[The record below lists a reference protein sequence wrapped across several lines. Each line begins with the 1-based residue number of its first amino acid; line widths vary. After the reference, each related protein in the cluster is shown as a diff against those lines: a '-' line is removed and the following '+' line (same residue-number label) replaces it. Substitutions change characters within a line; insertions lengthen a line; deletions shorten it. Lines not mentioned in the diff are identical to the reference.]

1 MSRSMS
7 YLWNRD
13 AYISLI
19 WLLVMQTI
27 VAISTYLIATSMKYI
42 ESDIDTA
49 YFYMTLFV
57 ASLFVVYFPS
67 AISSTYLKRWKVSAQ
82 KTYISNFTSL
92 NFGKRYLDRQKY
104 KDEHEAWITTESIL
118 LYDEASESIYQIL
131 GTALNTLLSII
142 MVSLI
147 LDVSILLWYVLAICL
162 VTVIKVFSKKKIEAN
177 ASLVQNKR
185 SAVISSLS
193 RMWVNTISG
202 SPKTFENW
210 QKSFA
215 KNSDAWKQKAASNE
229 LFLMCISSFSA
240 MSALIILCTGN
251 ILYLVGLNS
260 PGAIAVFVVTLP
272 RQVQIMQNTFRF
284 FDNYLKWIGISQKMQ
299 NLEQHLELRFEDAN
313 KYIDLKNI
321 RVNGNQFS
329 SIDEIKTFVQRRPN
343 GRYTIQGKN
352 GAGKSTLLRSLV
364 AGENYVFVPSNF
376 RDLEFANLR
385 ENASSDGESVRKLL
399 DSIQHLENI
408 DTLYLD
414 EWDASLDIDNKASMH
429 AEVRELAE
437 NKRIIEVVH
446 G

>member
-1 MSRSMS
+1 
-7 YLWNRD
+7 
-13 AYISLI
+13 
-19 WLLVMQTI
+19 
-27 VAISTYLIATSMKYI
+27 
-42 ESDIDTA
+42 
-49 YFYMTLFV
+49 
-57 ASLFVVYFPS
+57 
-67 AISSTYLKRWKVSAQ
+67 
-82 KTYISNFTSL
+82 
-92 NFGKRYLDRQKY
+92 
-104 KDEHEAWITTESIL
+104 
-118 LYDEASESIYQIL
+118 
-131 GTALNTLLSII
+131 
-142 MVSLI
+142 
-147 LDVSILLWYVLAICL
+147 
-162 VTVIKVFSKKKIEAN
+162 
-177 ASLVQNKR
+177 
-185 SAVISSLS
+185 
-193 RMWVNTISG
+193 
-202 SPKTFENW
+202 
-210 QKSFA
+210 
-215 KNSDAWKQKAASNE
+215 
-229 LFLMCISSFSA
+229 
-240 MSALIILCTGN
+240 
-251 ILYLVGLNS
+251 
-260 PGAIAVFVVTLP
+260 
-272 RQVQIMQNTFRF
+272 MQNTFRF

-437 NKRIIEVVH
+437 KKRIIEVVH

>member
-1 MSRSMS
+1 MTRSMS

-13 AYISLI
+13 AYISLF

-49 YFYMTLFV
+49 YFYMILFV

-67 AISSTYLKRWKVSAQ
+67 AISSIYLERWKVSAQ
-82 KTYISNFTSL
+82 KSFITGFTSL

-104 KDEHEAWITTESIL
+104 KDEHESWVTTESML
-118 LYDEASESIYQIL
+118 LYNEATQSIYSIL
-131 GTALNTLLSII
+131 GTLLNTVLSII

-147 LDVSILLWYVLAICL
+147 LDISILLWYTVAICL
-162 VTVIKVFSKKKIEAN
+162 VMAIKVLSKKKIETN
-177 ASLVQNKR
+177 ASLVQDSRND
-185 SAVISSLS
+185 VISVLS

-202 SPKTFENW
+202 SPQIFNNW
-210 QKSFA
+210 QKTFF
-215 KNSDAWKQKAASNE
+215 KNSDAWKQKSALNE
-229 LFLMCISSFSA
+229 LFLMGISSLSA
-240 MSALIILCTGN
+240 MTALIIICTGN
-251 ILYLVGLNS
+251 ILYLTGLT
-260 PGAIAVFVVTLP
+260 GVEAIAVFVVTLP
-272 RQVQIMQNTFRF
+272 RQVQIMQNTFMF
-284 FDNYLKWIGISQKMQ
+284 FNHYLKWKGVAQKIQ

-321 RVNGNQFS
+321 RVNGNHFS

-343 GRYTIQGKN
+343 GRYTIQGRN

-437 NKRIIEVVH
+437 KKRIIEVVH